1 MTYDEKSKK
10 WKWEKAKQGG
20 DSPGGPLKMSTFFEI
35 ILDCSRPENGIIL
48 FFDFIKMSTISFIKM
63 STFQF
68 FQNVDFCF
76 IKMSTFQ

>member
-1 MTYDEKSKK
+1 
-10 WKWEKAKQGG
+10 
-20 DSPGGPLKMSTFFEI
+20 MSTFLKI

-68 FQNVDFCF
+68 FQNVDISLKMIKHF
-76 IKMSTFQ
+76 IYAVK